1 MAQSGPR
8 AATISSEPDGPP
20 LTLNQMI
27 ADMAITPS
35 TRLCSGGGR
44 SGVASLRWWALAGAA
59 AFLAVGSASEL
70 WDAPMSGV
78 VNAVKPMVAAT
89 RLRSRVVTHEGSAI
103 VA

>member
-1 MAQSGPR
+1 M
-8 AATISSEPDGPP
+8 
-20 LTLNQMI
+20 
-27 ADMAITPS
+27 
-35 TRLCSGGGR
+35 
-44 SGVASLRWWALAGAA
+44 RWWALAGAA